1 MYTALTIAGSDSS
14 GGAGIQADIKTMTAN
29 GVYAMSAIT
38 ALTAQNTDVYKR
50 QIPDMPAGR
59 RRKNKVCKP
68 LTHKGLAHFGA
79 AEMPL
84 CGYIPYR
91 GVCISRRVFM
101 IQEIPPEFPVS

>member
-1 MYTALTIAGSDSS
+1 M
-14 GGAGIQADIKTMTAN
+14 
-29 GVYAMSAIT
+29 
-38 ALTAQNTDVYKR
+38 
-50 QIPDMPAGR
+50 
-59 RRKNKVCKP
+59 CKP

-101 IQEIPPEFPVS
+101 IQEIPPEFPIS